1 MSQLNLR
8 QSPQLEALPSPNL
21 TTTNHTNSPKLAL
34 MNYLEPTT
42 SSNQEEYRDLLLL
55 ANFLSGF

>member
-1 MSQLNLR
+1 MSQFNLR

-21 TTTNHTNSPKLAL
+21 TTTNHTNSPKRAF
-34 MNYLEPTT
+34 MNYLEPTAF
-42 SSNQEEYRDLLLL
+42 SKQEEYRDLLRL